1 MTQADAEA
9 EDYLKLTIFGSE
21 HQCQDLG
28 VSPHRVPKA
37 STFRRAQGN
46 TDLQLEEK
54 SHLSWKSSSF
64 KQWRYQ
70 FSNKSQ
76 REIYVYQCE
85 KPVQYKQ
92 KTHKGERKLT
102 QKKQHP

>member
-1 MTQADAEA
+1 MP
-9 EDYLKLTIFGSE
+9 KFGSVSLVRAKDTDI
-21 HQCQDLG
+21 QGSPVNPDVQLG
-28 VSPHRVPKA
+28 
-37 STFRRAQGN
+37 
-46 TDLQLEEK
+46 EK
-54 SHLSWKSSSF
+54 SARSWKSSNF

-85 KPVQYKQ
+85 KPVKHEQ

-102 QKKQHP
+102 QKEQHP